1 MNRSATFARSA
12 ALAAASLLGGL
23 VALGGVA
30 LTGDLGGGT
39 TTLVRTSPAPT
50 AAAQVADRNG
60 LSVSEIYSRAAPGVV
75 QITSTDNSVQ
85 DTPSLAPP
93 SSLPQV
99 PAPPRQALGS
109 GFVIDKAGHIVTN
122 YHVIEGADQI
132 EVSFSNQDTLRATVV
147 GSDPSTDIAVL
158 RVEASSRSLTPL
170 LLGNSG
176 VVRVGDPVVAIGNPF
191 GLARTTTAGIVSAV
205 QERTITAPNGY
216 PIDHVIQTD
225 AQINSGNSGGPL
237 LNDRAEVIG
246 VNSQIAPAQGSSGN
260 VGIGFAVPSNTVK
273 VVVAQLVA
281 TGRVDRAYLGIGG
294 TTVNAELA
302 RVFRLPVDTGVLVEV
317 VRDGTA
323 AARAGLTAGTRPTV
337 VAGEGYTLGGDLI
350 VAVAGKRVASLEELR
365 DVLADHKPGETVTL
379 QIYRGN
385 RQQTLDVTLGRQP
398 ISPQG

>member
-1 MNRSATFARSA
+1 MTVNGRALARSA
-12 ALAAASLLGGL
+12 PLAAASLLGGV
-23 VALGGVA
+23 VALGGAA

-39 TTLVRTSPAPT
+39 TTVVRTSPVPT
-50 AAAQVADRNG
+50 AAAQVSERKANG
-60 LSVSEIYSRAAPGVV
+60 SALSVSEIYARAAPGVV
-75 QITSTDNSVQ
+75 QITSTANPVQ
-85 DTPSLAPP
+85 DTPSLSPQV
-93 SSLPQV
+93 LPQV
-99 PAPPRQALGS
+99 PSEQALGS

-132 EVSFSNQDTLRATVV
+132 EVSFSNQDTIRATLV

-170 LLGNSG
+170 VLGNSG
-176 VVRVGDPVVAIGNPF
+176 LVQVGDPVVAIGNPF
-191 GLARTTTAGIVSAV
+191 GLARTATAGIVSAV

-225 AQINSGNSGGPL
+225 APINSGNSGGPL

-273 VVVAQLVA
+273 EVVAQLVA

-294 TTVNAELA
+294 ATVNAELA
-302 RVFRLPVDTGVLVEV
+302 RVFRLPVDAGVLVEV
-317 VRDGTA
+317 VSDGTP
-323 AARAGLTAGTRPTV
+323 AARAGLKAGTTSTV

-350 VAVAGKRVASLEELR
+350 VAVAGKRVSSLEELR
-365 DVLADHKPGETVTL
+365 DVLADHKPGEAVKL
-379 QIYRGN
+379 QIYRGH
-385 RQQTLDVTLGRQP
+385 RQLTLGVTLGRQP
-398 ISPQG
+398 AR